1 MNQKQIFLLFL
12 LFLKVTM
19 SFSYD
24 QSKYEGYMEKYYH
37 KKGKT
42 DTHISFFKTLRN
54 DDENRYLG
62 KGSFSTLFV
71 GEDEKL
77 SRLSFTTSRFIKD
90 DKETYYMG
98 FNLEYH
104 YNIEF
109 NNPYPML
116 TDIRENI
123 SKIKVKFSFNN
134 ASEEIIRELNQK
146 FVDDRI
152 MWEIHRSGGLKSR
165 AEYVRINLI
174 TSDPGIENLLP
185 KLLKHKTVTITI
197 EIPESEDPGKLTR
210 SITFDLDGFQ
220 KLYKKHSSFFT

>member
-1 MNQKQIFLLFL
+1 MYQKQIFLLFL
-12 LFLKVTM
+12 TVTL

-24 QSKYEGYMEKYYH
+24 QSQYNGYMEKYYH

-42 DTHISFFKTLRN
+42 DTHISFFQTFRD
-54 DDENRYLG
+54 DDENGYLG
-62 KGSFSTLFV
+62 KGSISTILV
-71 GEDEKL
+71 GKDEKL

-90 DKETYYMG
+90 GKETSYMG

-104 YNIEF
+104 YEIIF

-116 TDIRENI
+116 HNIREKI
-123 SKIKVKFSFNN
+123 SNVKVKFLFDNGP
-134 ASEEIIRELNQK
+134 EKIIRELNQK
-146 FVDDRI
+146 FVNDRV
-152 MWEIHRSGGLKSR
+152 MWEIWDKSR
-165 AEYVRINLI
+165 DKRSEYIRINLI
-174 TSDPGIENLLP
+174 TSDPGIENLLS

-197 EIPESEDPGKLTR
+197 DITESEDPGKLTR